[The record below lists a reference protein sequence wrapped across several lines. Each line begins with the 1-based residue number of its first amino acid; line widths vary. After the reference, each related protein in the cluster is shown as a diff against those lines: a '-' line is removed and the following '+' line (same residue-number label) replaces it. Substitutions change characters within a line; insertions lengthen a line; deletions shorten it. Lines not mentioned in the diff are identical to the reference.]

1 MNHSWNK
8 YRKKEKG
15 EKTKKWKTNK
25 NKKHKIRPQWE
36 LTWLETHSFYTS
48 GKFYLRYWSKIPGKS
63 HAMSGNPLFICS
75 AVQTHFYFQHSGR
88 CLCDLLPCCK
98 KKATMWGS
106 PFVIAICCA
115 LHDILCMFTQVGV
128 PLKCC
133 KKQLASKSTWP
144 HGKLLGCS

>member
-8 YRKKEKG
+8 YGKKEK
-15 EKTKKWKTNK
+15 EKKTKKWETYE
-25 NKKHKIRPQWE
+25 NKKHKIGAQCE

-48 GKFYLRYWSKIPGKS
+48 GKICLRYWSKIPGFIGES
-63 HAMSGNPLFICS
+63 LFICS

-88 CLCDLLPCCK
+88 YLCDLLPCCK

-106 PFVIAICCA
+106 LFVMAICCA
-115 LHDILCMFTQVGV
+115 LHDILCMFTHVGL
-128 PLKCC
+128 PLIKCC
-133 KKQLASKSTWP
+133 KKQLARQSKSTWP